1 MTTTTTTEKYAL
13 IAIALGLLL
22 AGYMDGKDAKLM
34 ATSKDSSAVASYSVT
49 KQGQK
54 LACIHCGE
62 R

>member
-13 IAIALGLLL
+13 IAIAIGLLL
-22 AGYMDGKDAKLM
+22 AGYMDGQDAKLM
-34 ATSKDSSAVASYSVT
+34 ATPEKSSAVARYSVT

-54 LACIHCGE
+54 MACIHCGE